1 MKDYAPKTAIEEN
14 AKTQKVP
21 QNILLGSTGQIEKL
35 DVDMA
40 QLDLSGDSGSEKD
53 STMSRLQQESES
65 FLASLHSTPGDHM
78 ANTM

>member
-40 QLDLSGDSGSEKD
+40 
-53 STMSRLQQESES
+53 
-65 FLASLHSTPGDHM
+65 
-78 ANTM
+78 